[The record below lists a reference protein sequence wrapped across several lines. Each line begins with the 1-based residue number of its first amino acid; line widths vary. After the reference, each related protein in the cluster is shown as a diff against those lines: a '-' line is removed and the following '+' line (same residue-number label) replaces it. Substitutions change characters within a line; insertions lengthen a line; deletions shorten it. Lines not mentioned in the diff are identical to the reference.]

1 VFLEF
6 PPYFFDIYIE
16 MVLHVTPLMREKIHG
31 AAVNIQTRSMMGQNL
46 IIDPSRGLRVGRKVL
61 LGTDAIPE
69 SINSSRRGFCIAL
82 RGQTDV
88 EGLICRIA
96 SDSDLLGGKE
106 RHREYD
112 GTSVTSDFKRVVLV
126 SPYFERNGGYVM
138 PPMGIERIAAYLR
151 SVNPAVDV
159 ETVDPTLEGGS
170 KSFSRLMTGR
180 RPDIIGFS
188 SITQTLKN
196 DIDLLAAL
204 SSRFMDSGR
213 PITLMGNSGVMI
225 GADKLLKAIPP
236 LDAVVVG
243 PGEFVLSSILSAV
256 QLGEHDRDGIIN
268 TLDHVAEDPA
278 QMVTRSSGST
288 DLAYFPSVST
298 AHLSILQRA
307 TDHFFIPHEEYWQA
321 NGTLGDISLHISTVS
336 CPRGCLYCAAP
347 KGRLG
352 FLSVEDV
359 VGMFEDARRA
369 YPMSPEFVF
378 TDDNLFSVKSYAEK
392 LMKALRAS
400 PLWNEDLRFS
410 AYARADSFKKERD
423 NDFLDDIRA
432 TGFTG
437 IVVGAEAF
445 SRQLEQLNKGVSAER
460 TKETISLLDR
470 KGFDIEMDIIL
481 LPPNSTLGD
490 LFSTMERSIELARSG
505 NVQVAISP
513 LLLAFSGAPLTE
525 KKVSGGSVAVTER
538 PNVKVSLE
546 QEWIK
551 KVEIEYDRAYGLDIP
566 RRFKLIRP
574 ILQSLLDG
582 AIDSANKAYTKL
594 RRSLGEGIGDQNL
607 PNMML
612 FWALAAIVEKN
623 ARDFTEDTAGEG
635 AVTSASD
642 ASRLKELIE
651 SEISSKCGMCGREVI
666 ELLRDLQKKLPRLR

>member
-1 VFLEF
+1 MMS
-6 PPYFFDIYIE
+6 IYS
-16 MVLHVTPLMREKIHG
+16 TPLMREKVKR

-46 IIDPSRGLRVGRKVL
+46 IIDPSRGIRIGRKVL
-61 LGTDAIPE
+61 LEPKAIPE
-69 SINSSRRGFCIAL
+69 RISSSHRGFCIAL
-82 RGQTDV
+82 RGQADV
-88 EGLICRIA
+88 EDLICRIA
-96 SDSDLLGGKE
+96 SDDDLLEGKE

-126 SPYFERNGGYVM
+126 APYFERNGGYVM

-159 ETVDPTLEGGS
+159 ETVDPTLEGGVR
-170 KSFSRLMTGR
+170 SFSRLMSGR

-196 DIDLLAAL
+196 DIDILAEL
-204 SSRFMDSGR
+204 SSRFRDSGR

-243 PGEFVLSSILSAV
+243 PGEFVLSSMLSAV
-256 QLGEHDRDGIIN
+256 QLGEYERDDIVDN
-268 TLDHVAEDPA
+268 LSHVAEDHA
-278 QMVTRSSGST
+278 QVVTRSSS
-288 DLAYFPSVST
+288 LADFEYFPSVST
-298 AHLSILQRA
+298 THLSTLQRGV
-307 TDHFFIPHEEYWQA
+307 DHFFIPHEEYWQA

-336 CPRGCLYCAAP
+336 CPKGCLYCAAP
-347 KGRLG
+347 KGKLG
-352 FLSVEDV
+352 FLPIEDV

-369 YPMSPEFVF
+369 YPMSPDFVF

-392 LMKALRAS
+392 LMKALRSS
-400 PLWNEDLRFS
+400 PLWNEDLHFS

-423 NDFLDDIRA
+423 SDFLDDIRA
-432 TGFTG
+432 AGFTG

-445 SRQLEQLNKGVSAER
+445 SQQLEQLNKGVSAER
-460 TKETISLLDR
+460 TQETISLLDR
-470 KGFDIEMDIIL
+470 KGFDVEMDLIL
-481 LPPNSTLGD
+481 LPPNSTLSD

-505 NVQVAISP
+505 NVQIAISP

-525 KKVSGGSVAVTER
+525 KKVPGGSLAVTER
-538 PNVKVSLE
+538 ANVRGALE

-551 KVEIEYDRAYGLDIP
+551 RVEIEYDRAYGLDIP

-582 AIDSANKAYTKL
+582 AIDSANKVYAEL
-594 RRSLGEGIGDQNL
+594 RRSFGDGTGDQNL
-607 PNMML
+607 PTMML
-612 FWALAAIVEKN
+612 FWSLAAIVEKN
-623 ARDFTEDTAGEG
+623 RGAFTEDSAGDG
-635 AVTSASD
+635 ALTSAMDS
-642 ASRLKELIE
+642 SRLKELIE
-651 SEISSKCGMCGREVI
+651 NEISSKCGIWSRDVAA
-666 ELLRDLQKKLPRLR
+666 LLRDFQKHLPTV